1 MKHPGAEPAH
11 NFGKRTFIFCTRLAR
26 QFEF

>member
-1 MKHPGAEPAH
+1 MKHPGTEPAH
-11 NFGKRTFIFCTRLAR
+11 NLSKRTFIFCARLAR

>member
-1 MKHPGAEPAH
+1 MENPGAESPD
-11 NFGKRTFIFCTRLAR
+11 NFGKRTFIFCPRLAR